1 MYTTPIPTVGAY
13 LSPAYFASSTAYGL
27 GNSLA
32 QGTLQNY
39 TQSQSTQP
47 TVANQVAQNLA
58 NMPLIDKI
66 QGTLGTVGSIMQA
79 YNAYNANKLAQKQ
92 FNRHI
97 IESDRNYDSQM
108 KLTNSRLA
116 DRQARRIQEQGANA
130 VPSVGQYMKQYGIQ

>member
-13 LSPAYFASSTAYGL
+13 LTPYTLGDTLGQAYVDNA
-27 GNSLA
+27 NK
-32 QGTLQNY
+32 
-39 TQSQSTQP
+39 QP
-47 TVANQVAQNLA
+47 TIANQAMQNLA
-58 NMPLIDKI
+58 NMPLFDKI

-79 YNAYNANKLAQKQ
+79 YNAYYANKLAQKQ